1 MFSGMGNTLRMSIWL
16 FCRWGCE
23 RLAHRCISIIEW
35 NICSKAASFHVLTSL
50 LCLIKIDLS
59 FLKKNEADQTRNLRS
74 ACLSLRRKE
83 KGKKRLS
90 MSFAMQKKKYKWAP
104 RHYNGR
110 TKHGRFASVYLS
122 IRYIFFSPINDEL
135 IYFFDISNWTNMRRA
150 HAP

>member
-50 LCLIKIDLS
+50 LCFIKIDLS

-83 KGKKRLS
+83 KKEKDCQCHLQCRKKNINELLVTRMEGQNMGDSHLFTCQLDTYFSRLL
-90 MSFAMQKKKYKWAP
+90 M
-104 RHYNGR
+104 
-110 TKHGRFASVYLS
+110 
-122 IRYIFFSPINDEL
+122 
-135 IYFFDISNWTNMRRA
+135 TN
-150 HAP
+150 

>member
-59 FLKKNEADQTRNLRS
+59 LLKKNEADQIRNLRS
-74 ACLSLRRKE
+74 ACLSLKRKE
-83 KGKKRLS
+83 KKRLS
-90 MSFAMQKKKYKWAP
+90 MSFAMQKKNINELLVTRMEGQNMGDSHLFTCQLDTY
-104 RHYNGR
+104 
-110 TKHGRFASVYLS
+110 
-122 IRYIFFSPINDEL
+122 FSRL
-135 IYFFDISNWTNMRRA
+135 LMTN
-150 HAP
+150 

>member
-59 FLKKNEADQTRNLRS
+59 FLKKNEAEQTRNLRS

-83 KGKKRLS
+83 KKKKRLS
-90 MSFAMQKKKYKWAP
+90 MSFAMQKKNINELLVTRMEGQNMGDSHLFTCQLDTY
-104 RHYNGR
+104 
-110 TKHGRFASVYLS
+110 
-122 IRYIFFSPINDEL
+122 FSRL
-135 IYFFDISNWTNMRRA
+135 LMTN
-150 HAP
+150 

>member
-59 FLKKNEADQTRNLRS
+59 FKKNEADQTRNLRS

-83 KGKKRLS
+83 K
-90 MSFAMQKKKYKWAP
+90 KKKDCQCHLQCRKKNINELLVTRIEGQNMGDSHLFTCQLDTY
-104 RHYNGR
+104 
-110 TKHGRFASVYLS
+110 
-122 IRYIFFSPINDEL
+122 FSRL
-135 IYFFDISNWTNMRRA
+135 LMTN
-150 HAP
+150 